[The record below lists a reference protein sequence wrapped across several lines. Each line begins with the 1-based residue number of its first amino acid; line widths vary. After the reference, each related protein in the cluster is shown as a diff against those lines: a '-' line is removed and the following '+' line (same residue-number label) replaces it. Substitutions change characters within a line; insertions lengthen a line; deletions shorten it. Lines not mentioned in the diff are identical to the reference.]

1 LVTLT
6 NIWDGVRRPLRPRAD
21 PAEEE
26 RLLKLFWN
34 RAELK
39 KELSGL
45 DEELHQLKDRLKQ
58 QVAANDR
65 AQEQIESLE
74 ALLGTPER
82 GFDALVHFGLRSVW
96 RACRSQL
103 EQLAQDLRRQQE
115 ERERR
120 RQHEEFQLDRGE
132 RLKLADERLAA
143 AAQEAEV
150 ATALVAENERRL
162 ASLRGFWNYFR
173 RRRLAAGLEQL
184 HLRAGTAERQLADL
198 REAHRTIE
206 KEPLPEFQGLSV
218 EGRRAINMAIIAY
231 AALLHQRLHALGLA
245 GASRVAMSRSVHD
258 ARHGSQ
264 DACLARLGEIRRG
277 LAIVRAQENIA
288 AEIRVEADRLRKIA
302 QFRGTSDTVP
312 VPESIAFAQP
322 LPPDAG
328 RGLLI
333 DDYWDTSRLLLH

>member
-1 LVTLT
+1 MVRLT
-6 NIWDGVRRPLRPRAD
+6 SIWDGVRRPLRSRTD

-65 AQEQIESLE
+65 AQEQSEALESL
-74 ALLGTPER
+74 LGMPER
-82 GFDALVHFGLRSVW
+82 GFDALVHFGLRSIW
-96 RACRSQL
+96 RNCRSQL
-103 EQLAQDLRRQQE
+103 EQLTQDLRRQQE

-120 RQHEEFQLDRGE
+120 RQQEEFQLDRGE

-143 AAQEAEV
+143 TAQEAGV
-150 ATALVAENERRL
+150 AAALLTENERRL

-173 RRRLAAGLEQL
+173 RRRLAAAIEQL
-184 HLRAGTAERQLADL
+184 HLRASNADRQLADM

-218 EGRRAINMAIIAY
+218 EGRRVINMAIIAY
-231 AALLHQRLHALGLA
+231 AALLHQRLHMLGLA

-264 DACLARLGEIRRG
+264 DACLARLGEIRKG
-277 LAIVRAQENIA
+277 LAIIRRQEGIA
-288 AEIRVEADRLRKIA
+288 AEVRGEAERLRRIA

-333 DDYWDTSRLLLH
+333 DDYWDISRILLR

>member
-1 LVTLT
+1 MVRLT
-6 NIWDGVRRPLRPRAD
+6 NIWNGVRRPLRPRTD

-65 AQEQIESLE
+65 AQEQLEALE
-74 ALLGTPER
+74 ALLGAPDR
-82 GFDALVHFGLRSVW
+82 GFDALVHFGLRSIW
-96 RACRSQL
+96 RTCRSQL
-103 EQLAQDLRRQQE
+103 DQLALDLRRQQE
-115 ERERR
+115 ERERC
-120 RQHEEFQLDRGE
+120 RQQEEFQLDRGE
-132 RLKLADERLAA
+132 RLKLADERLAVAVRDAGVA
-143 AAQEAEV
+143 AEI
-150 ATALVAENERRL
+150 LAENQRRL

-173 RRRLAAGLEQL
+173 RRRLAAGLDDL
-184 HLRAGTAERQLADL
+184 HLRAASADRHLTDL

-218 EGRRAINMAIIAY
+218 EGRRVINLTIIAY
-231 AALLHQRLHALGLA
+231 AALLHQRLNALGLA

-264 DACLARLGEIRRG
+264 DACLARLGDIRRG
-277 LAIVRAQENIA
+277 LAIVRRQEGIA
-288 AEIRVEADRLRKIA
+288 AEIRVEAERLRRIA
-302 QFRGTSDTVP
+302 QFRGTAETIPAPD
-312 VPESIAFAQP
+312 SIAFAEP

-328 RGLLI
+328 RGLLV
-333 DDYWDTSRLLLH
+333 DDYWDISRLLLR